1 MRKLRKL
8 IYIISFTVFRPLT
21 CIIPFRLYL
30 ELIKILSFFTS
41 FFYFKRRKVARNNL
55 LMMRDFSR
63 EHIDT
68 VLKEGLHVAAMFG
81 FFDFIMGKWSP
92 ELCRKYVIIEG
103 QENYLQ
109 AVAQNRGVL
118 VACIHSNTFTVALP
132 CMGFLQKTH
141 TLVILESDG
150 SLVSTLHA
158 KIRRTMWESAKSMS
172 YIYLDKEA
180 SATLKIRRMLKEGK
194 VVNISADG
202 QHTGKF
208 FSLPF
213 FDKKILLPTGI
224 FKLSALCQS
233 PIIPLFSGFDI
244 KRNVFRVHLGS
255 PIISQKPEEAAE
267 LFVRRFQKHIM
278 KFPSHWAGWW
288 RMKLVKDENGEEV
301 FDLYSV

>member
-1 MRKLRKL
+1 MKNFRKLV
-8 IYIISFTVFRPLT
+8 YVISFLIFWPLASLL
-21 CIIPFRLYL
+21 PFRLYL
-30 ELIKILSFFTS
+30 ALIKLLGLFTS

-81 FFDFIMGKWSP
+81 FFDFILGKWTP

-109 AVAQNRGVL
+109 VAAQNRGVL
-118 VACIHSNTFTVALP
+118 VAFIHSNTFNVVFP
-132 CMGFLQKTH
+132 CLGFLQKMH

-158 KIRRTMWESAKSMS
+158 KIRRTMWESAKKLS
-172 YIYLDKEA
+172 YVYLNKEE

-233 PIIPLFSGFDI
+233 PIIPLFSGFDR
-244 KRNVFRVHLGS
+244 KGNVFRVHLGS
-255 PIISQKPEEAAE
+255 PIISQKPEEAAD
-267 LFVRRFQKHIM
+267 LFVRQFQKHIM

-288 RMKLVKDENGEEV
+288 RMKLVKDEKGEEV